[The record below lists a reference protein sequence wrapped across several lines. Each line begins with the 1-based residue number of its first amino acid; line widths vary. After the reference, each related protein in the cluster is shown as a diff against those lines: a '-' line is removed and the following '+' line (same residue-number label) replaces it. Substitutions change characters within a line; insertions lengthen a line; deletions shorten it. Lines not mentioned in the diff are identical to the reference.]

1 MRAIE
6 AGLRFLIKQG
16 VKHIF
21 GIPAGSINALYD
33 CLYDLPELQAVVA
46 KHETSSGYMAAAY
59 ARITGMPSVCVGS
72 SGPGATNLVTPAA
85 NAWKEKLPVIFISG
99 SVPSPK
105 LGKGGAQEL
114 GADPIFAPVTKLSRM
129 VMKAEELPGAIA
141 EAYWTA
147 ISGVPGPVHLSIPI
161 DLQMTDIGDMVLP
174 ELPSLQEQLALVDKT
189 LMDATLE
196 AVLQAGERGALLLGH
211 GAKSAQAEVLAFAE
225 QTGWMVATT
234 PRGKGAFPEDHPQ
247 SLGVYG
253 LSGNDKAIEF
263 LNSDGHK
270 LIMVLGSSLG
280 ELATCNWEARL
291 TAGKQLVHIDYDEQ
305 ELGRCY
311 EADFALHGEIAPVMR
326 QLSAGLA
333 QAGIGLSAE
342 RKMLLEQLH
351 FARLEAAADALEM
364 ETWNTRTAIRMLGAN
379 APEQTRFY
387 IDIGEFMTYSIQNLL
402 IREQQ
407 QFDININFGGMGSGI
422 AGSLGAKLA
431 EPERPVLCIT
441 GDGCFLMHGLEV
453 MTAKEYGLPIVFAV
467 INNARLG
474 MVYHGH
480 MLQYDRCLSDFSQ
493 QRVSIAAV
501 AQSLGIRHMQVESVE
516 QLQAEHVQQ
525 WFAEG
530 VSGPIVVE
538 IVVDG
543 NEIPPMGER
552 VKFLQGATY

>member
-16 VKHIF
+16 VKYIF

-59 ARITGMPSVCVGS
+59 TRITGIPAVCVGS

-85 NAWKEKLPVIFISG
+85 SAWKEKLPVIFLTG
-99 SVPSPK
+99 SVPSTK

-129 VMKAEELPGAIA
+129 VTNAEELPAAIA

-161 DLQMTDIGDMVLP
+161 DLQMADIGEMVLP
-174 ELPSLQEQLALVDKT
+174 QLPLIQEQMEPVNKVLINAALQ
-189 LMDATLE
+189 
-196 AVLQAGERGALLLGH
+196 AVLQVGERGAILLGH
-211 GAKSAQAEVLAFAE
+211 GAKSAPAEVLQFAE
-225 QTGWMVATT
+225 RAGWMVATT
-234 PRGKGAFPEDHPQ
+234 PRGKGAFPENHPQ

-253 LSGNDKAIEF
+253 LAGNDKAVEF

-270 LIMVLGSSLG
+270 LLLVLGSSLG

-291 TAGKQLVHIDYDEQ
+291 AAGKQLIHVDYDER

-311 EADFALHGEIAPVMR
+311 EADIALHGEIADVLR
-326 QLSAGLA
+326 ELSAGLA
-333 QAGIGLSAE
+333 HAGSGLTAE

-351 FARLEAAADALEM
+351 LARLEAAADASAM
-364 ETWNTRTAIRMLGAN
+364 ETWNTRTAIRLLGAN

-431 EPERPVLCIT
+431 EPDRPVLCIT
-441 GDGCFLMHGLEV
+441 GDGCFFMHGLEV
-453 MTAKEYGLPIVFAV
+453 MTAKEYGLPIVFVV

-480 MLQYDRCLSDFSQ
+480 MLQYERCLSDFSQ

-501 AQSLGIRHMQVESVE
+501 AQSLGIRHVQVESTE

-530 VSGPIVVE
+530 KSGPIVVE
-538 IVVDG
+538 IIVDG

>member
-16 VKHIF
+16 VKYIF

-59 ARITGMPSVCVGS
+59 TRITGIPAVCVGS

-85 NAWKEKLPVIFISG
+85 NAWKEKLPVIFITG

-114 GADPIFAPVTKLSRM
+114 GADPIFSPVTKLSRM
-129 VMKAEELPGAIA
+129 VMNAEELPAAIA

-161 DLQMTDIGDMVLP
+161 DLQMADIGEMELP
-174 ELPSLQEQLALVDKT
+174 ELPLIQEQMVPVNKVLIDAALQ
-189 LMDATLE
+189 
-196 AVLQAGERGALLLGH
+196 AVLQVGERGAILLGH
-211 GAKSAQAEVLAFAE
+211 GAKSAPAEVLAFAE
-225 QTGWMVATT
+225 RTGWMVATT
-234 PRGKGAFPEDHPQ
+234 PRGKGAFPENHPQ

-253 LSGNDKAIEF
+253 LAGNDKAVEF

-270 LIMVLGSSLG
+270 LLLVLGSSLG

-291 TAGKQLVHIDYDEQ
+291 TAGKQLIHVDYDER

-311 EADFALHGEIAPVMR
+311 AADIALHGEIAHVLR
-326 QLSAGLA
+326 ELSAGLA
-333 QAGIGLSAE
+333 KAGSGLTAE

-351 FARLEAAADALEM
+351 LARLEAAADASAM
-364 ETWNTRTAIRMLGAN
+364 ETWNTRTAIRLLGAN

-431 EPERPVLCIT
+431 EPDRPVLCIT
-441 GDGCFLMHGLEV
+441 GDGCFFMHGLEV
-453 MTAKEYGLPIVFAV
+453 MTAKEYGLPIVFVV

-480 MLQYDRCLSDFSQ
+480 MLQYERCLSDFSQ

-501 AQSLGIRHMQVESVE
+501 AQSLGIRYVQVESTV

-530 VSGPIVVE
+530 KSGPIVVE
-538 IVVDG
+538 IIVDG